1 MTVNKKETPLSRLL
15 FDDVERINFDQDY
28 WFQLRGS
35 SANCFIDA
43 ATPLLGL
50 SLRVRS
56 LAQCPMIEAIYDQ
69 TVEEIKAIDIELTEQ
84 GIDHPTLMAYRYVL
98 CAYLDEAV
106 MGTEWGSS
114 SSWAEYSMLSRFHNE
129 TWGGEKVFSILTR
142 LLTEPERY
150 KALLQFVYHCLILGF
165 EGKYKVMEG
174 GKAEREKVISRLHL
188 VLSDANE
195 ENVGDLIPPSN
206 HVVKSKYKVSQQ
218 LPIWLI
224 FAGFFLFLAGVFLGY
239 SYLLHKKSTDVLT
252 QLNQIL

>member
-56 LAQCPMIEAIYDQ
+56 LAQCPTIEAIYDQ

-106 MGTEWGSS
+106 MGTEWGFLALGQSTQCFLVS
-114 SSWAEYSMLSRFHNE
+114 
-129 TWGGEKVFSILTR
+129 TTR
-142 LLTEPERY
+142 L
-150 KALLQFVYHCLILGF
+150 
-165 EGKYKVMEG
+165 G
-174 GKAEREKVISRLHL
+174 GRKSIFNFDSL
-188 VLSDANE
+188 ANR
-195 ENVGDLIPPSN
+195 
-206 HVVKSKYKVSQQ
+206 
-218 LPIWLI
+218 
-224 FAGFFLFLAGVFLGY
+224 AGTL
-239 SYLLHKKSTDVLT
+239 
-252 QLNQIL
+252 